1 MYGSLYAK
9 ELQDRL
15 IEVHEFAQKRM
26 KTASDAMK
34 RKYDLK
40 SNLRE
45 FNIDDS
51 VWVYDP
57 IQKVGV
63 NPKLQ
68 RP

>member
-1 MYGSLYAK
+1 
-9 ELQDRL
+9 
-15 IEVHEFAQKRM
+15 M
-26 KTASDAMK
+26 KIASDAMK

-40 SNLRE
+40 SNLRV

-57 IQKVGV
+57 TRKVGV

-68 RP
+68 RLWKGPFQAVEK

>member
-1 MYGSLYAK
+1 M
-9 ELQDRL
+9 
-15 IEVHEFAQKRM
+15 HEFARKRM
-26 KTASDAMK
+26 KIASDAMK

-57 IQKVGV
+57 I
-63 NPKLQ
+63 
-68 RP
+68 